1 MFVCLFVSRT
11 LWVLVRR
18 LWQSYSS
25 LLRLPKYQHNKLTT
39 CIWVVL
45 QTNQVLCLLAH
56 SICRNTS
63 ITDCD
68 LTLERLQ
75 LETKMIHTNATKWF
89 LFCLVQEY
97 NYIYILIY
105 CDVHW
110 AVICLKILHL
120 IFYLTILSVLYF
132 VHNVIVMV

>member
-1 MFVCLFVSRT
+1 MWRFKDNKPYQRIKEVLEWLYNTLYQKFISNFHAILKLCFWWQCYKPLQDYKQMFVCLFVSRT

-25 LLRLPKYQHNKLTT
+25 LLRLPKYQHNKLTI
-39 CIWVVL
+39 CVVL

-75 LETKMIHTNATKWF
+75 LETKMIHTNATK
-89 LFCLVQEY
+89 
-97 NYIYILIY
+97 
-105 CDVHW
+105 
-110 AVICLKILHL
+110 
-120 IFYLTILSVLYF
+120 
-132 VHNVIVMV
+132 

>member
-25 LLRLPKYQHNKLTT
+25 LLRLPKYQHNKLT
-39 CIWVVL
+39 IYVVL
-45 QTNQVLCLLAH
+45 QTNQVLCPLAH

-97 NYIYILIY
+97 NYIYIDLLWCSLS
-105 CDVHW
+105 CDMSEDFT
-110 AVICLKILHL
+110 LEILFNN
-120 IFYLTILSVLYF
+120 ISVLYF
-132 VHNVIVMV
+132 VHNMIVMV